1 MIKQKT
7 LFEVVI
13 GERMYQLYCSSN
25 SPLGEVHDA
34 LMQMKGYVVDRMVKA
49 HEEEKKKAQEQMNM

>member
-49 HEEEKKKAQEQMNM
+49 HEEEQQKAQEQMNM